1 MRIRCGFLSQ
11 IAHRIGSKFYQQA
24 QQYQET
30 YLSEGQGPEIL
41 YIQADGAMVPISGEE
56 RLEFKENKLGLVF
69 CEENIEHRK
78 TKNGKEHTEIHHK
91 CFTSLAKGTD
101 EFKEMLH
108 NSAKSKC
115 LEQANTTI
123 FLSDG
128 ASWLREYRREY
139 YPGAIQIL
147 D

>member
-1 MRIRCGFLSQ
+1 
-11 IAHRIGSKFYQQA
+11 
-24 QQYQET
+24 
-30 YLSEGQGPEIL
+30 
-41 YIQADGAMVPISGEE
+41 MVPISGEE

-78 TKNGKEHTEIHHK
+78 TKNGKEHTEIHHQR
-91 CFTSLAKGTD
+91 FTTSLAKGTD

-128 ASWLREYRREY
+128 AIWLREYRREY